1 MMKRAWALGLG
12 VILPGLFFAGIS
24 TYYLFPEWAA
34 LDASH
39 RQFSQLA
46 RQPNSTL
53 NQLFVAQAAENRHRL
68 NCFAEGVGVLGG
80 GVMVAIGIQGLCLLP
95 RQSRSGYLL

>member
-1 MMKRAWALGLG
+1 MIGRALALGLG
-12 VILPGLFFAGIS
+12 VIAPGLFFAGIS

-46 RQPNSTL
+46 RQPSSTL
-53 NQLFVAQAAENRHRL
+53 SQLFVAQSAENRHRL
-68 NCFAEGVGVLGG
+68 NCFAEGVGVVGG
-80 GVMVAIGIQGLCLLP
+80 GIMVAIGIHGLCLWP
-95 RQSRSGYLL
+95 RRT

>member
-1 MMKRAWALGLG
+1 MAGRAVALGLG
-12 VILPGLFFAGIS
+12 VIVPGLFFAGIS

-46 RQPNSTL
+46 RRPTATL
-53 NQLFVAQAAENRHRL
+53 NQLLVAQSAENRHRT
-68 NCFAEGVGVLGG
+68 NCFAEGIGVVGG
-80 GVMVAIGIQGLCLLP
+80 GIMAAIGVHGLCLLP
-95 RQSRSGYLL
+95 RR